1 LEGVTVETT
10 GAGVGTGHQGKLGWK
25 HHRLAGSGDTDKAVL
40 QGLAEE
46 FQYVPFKFCQFIEAR
61 LNNGKFTFLIASP
74 ASDSTPTLTRAST
87 LVTD

>member
-1 LEGVTVETT
+1 LEGVTVKTA
-10 GAGVGTGHQGKLGWK
+10 GAGVGAGHQGKLGRK
-25 HHRLAGSGDTDKAVL
+25 HHRLAGAGNTDKAVL

-46 FQYVPFKFCQFIEAR
+46 LQYVPLKFRQFIEAR